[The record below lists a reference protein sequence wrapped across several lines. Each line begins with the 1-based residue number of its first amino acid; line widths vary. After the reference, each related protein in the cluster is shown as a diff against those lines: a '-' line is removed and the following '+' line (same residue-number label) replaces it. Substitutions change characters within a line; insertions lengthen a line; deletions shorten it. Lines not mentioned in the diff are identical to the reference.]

1 MKKII
6 KKILLIF
13 LAIVILEF
21 VVYLLKNK
29 HNINYNVL
37 TDSKNFFVE
46 EKFFDNNYYF
56 DVKIDNTLFSFFY
69 ENKFYKTKRV
79 IDNIYYYEKDDLKC
93 IYPVLKNNN
102 YLNIICSKDNILY
115 SYSYFENE
123 LEQFVNIIK
132 EKGCYNKLFINK
144 EKKIN
149 FSNITIFQ
157 DNILDDTYIYI
168 WKYNGFYTLTNK
180 KINQLNLFT
189 NDTYLNKLGINISK
203 YYIIPNYDKQYEY
216 DKFYII
222 NMKNNNIKEL
232 KFKKNNYVTNDYYIN
247 GVVNNNLYIF
257 DTDNLIQYKINPRRN
272 KYEIVGNQEL
282 DGLYYNNGWQKLKI
296 YDFKE
301 NKITFD
307 NSYKVPSKIKNYDNI
322 FNYKDSYYYSY
333 NNNYIYYNDT
343 TKDFLYLF
351 NLGEISNVMLVEDT
365 LYFIKDNALYYY
377 NMKTGIK
384 KIVIYDDLA
393 FNKINRYDVYKK

>member
-1 MKKII
+1 M
-6 KKILLIF
+6 
-13 LAIVILEF
+13 
-21 VVYLLKNK
+21 
-29 HNINYNVL
+29 
-37 TDSKNFFVE
+37 
-46 EKFFDNNYYF
+46 
-56 DVKIDNTLFSFFY
+56 
-69 ENKFYKTKRV
+69 
-79 IDNIYYYEKDDLKC
+79 
-93 IYPVLKNNN
+93 
-102 YLNIICSKDNILY
+102 
-115 SYSYFENE
+115 
-123 LEQFVNIIK
+123 
-132 EKGCYNKLFINK
+132 
-144 EKKIN
+144 
-149 FSNITIFQ
+149 
-157 DNILDDTYIYI
+157 
-168 WKYNGFYTLTNK
+168 TNK